1 MAVTDLPLA
10 APDPSRPHERAD
22 AARNRKRIL
31 EVAAA
36 LVEEHGIEHVSMQAV
51 AAAAGVGPG
60 TLYRRFGDRAGLALA
75 LLDAD
80 TRTFQDAFL
89 HGPPPLGP
97 GAPAADRLR
106 AFGRHYCDLL
116 EEHAP
121 LMLAGLA
128 VPGQGPE
135 PVYVTHLAV
144 LLREAAPH
152 VDAEFTAQT
161 LLAGLHP
168 GPFGYARR
176 QLGWPVER
184 LKEAWASL
192 VAAVCAG

>member
-1 MAVTDLPLA
+1 MSVTDLPLA
-10 APDPSRPHERAD
+10 GPDPTRPERAD

-36 LVEEHGIEHVSMQAV
+36 LIEEHGIEHVSMQAV

-80 TRTFQDAFL
+80 TRAFQDAFL
-89 HGPPPLGP
+89 FGPPPLGP
-97 GAPAADRLR
+97 GAPATERLQ
-106 AFGRHYCDLL
+106 AFGERYCELL

-121 LMLAGLA
+121 LMLAGSAL
-128 VPGQGPE
+128 PGQGPE
-135 PVYVTHLAV
+135 PTYVTHLAV

-152 VDAEFTAQT
+152 VDPQFTAQT

-168 GPFGYARR
+168 GPFGYARE
-176 QLGWPVER
+176 QLGWPLER
-184 LKEAWASL
+184 LQQAWSSL
-192 VAAVCAG
+192 VAAVCEG

>member
-1 MAVTDLPLA
+1 MPVTDLPLA
-10 APDPSRPHERAD
+10 GPDPTRPERAD

-80 TRTFQDAFL
+80 TRAFQDAFL

-97 GAPAADRLR
+97 GAPPTDRLH
-106 AFGRHYCDLL
+106 AFGARYFALL
-116 EEHAP
+116 DEHVE
-121 LMLAGLA
+121 LMLAGTPL
-128 VPGQGPE
+128 PGQGPE
-135 PVYVTHLAV
+135 PTYATHLAM

-152 VDAEFTAQT
+152 VDAEYTAQT
-161 LLAGLHP
+161 LLAGLRP
-168 GPFGYARR
+168 RPFRYAR
-176 QLGWPVER
+176 QDLGWPLAR
-184 LKEAWASL
+184 LEEAWCRLIDAI
-192 VAAVCAG
+192 CAG

>member
-1 MAVTDLPLA
+1 MTVTDLPLA
-10 APDPSRPHERAD
+10 PHDPAQSERAD

-36 LVEEHGIEHVSMQAV
+36 LIEEHGIEHVSMQAV

-80 TRTFQDAFL
+80 TRGFQDAFL

-97 GAPAADRLR
+97 GAPATARLQ
-106 AFGRHYCDLL
+106 AFGEQYCRLL

-121 LMLAGLA
+121 LMLAGS
-128 VPGQGPE
+128 VVEGQGPMST
-135 PVYVTHLAV
+135 YLTHLAV
-144 LLREAAPH
+144 LLREAAPD
-152 VDAEFTAQT
+152 VDPEFTALT
-161 LLAGLHP
+161 LLSGLHP
-168 GPFGYARR
+168 GRYRYAREE
-176 QLGWPVER
+176 LGWPVER
-184 LKEAWASL
+184 LQEAWSRL